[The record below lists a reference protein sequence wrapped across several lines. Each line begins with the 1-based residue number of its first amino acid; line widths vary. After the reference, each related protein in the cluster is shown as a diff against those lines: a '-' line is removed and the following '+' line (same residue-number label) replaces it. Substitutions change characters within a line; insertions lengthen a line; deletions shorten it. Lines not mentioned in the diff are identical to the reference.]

1 MVALLR
7 AGLVRLLQVPLTVK
21 LAGAQLLVVTLGACL
36 VAASGWRPTDAW
48 EVAHLAIAATI
59 GIPVT
64 IALVVLALRP
74 LHQLEHIAQRIGD
87 GDYTARVPDMLL
99 ADPAMKRLSITFN
112 GVLDQLTEDRSRM
125 RALASEAIR
134 TGDEERSRAALRLHE
149 SAAQSIASV
158 SWQLGALARDV
169 SDEDLQHRLLFV
181 KRLTE
186 DVLEDVRQLAETMH
200 PRVLT
205 DLGLA
210 AALSQLARQ
219 TEAKYGVRVS
229 AHLDRAVARHVDPAT
244 AAALYRTAQEAVF
257 NAVHHG
263 QPGTVRIWL
272 FADGPTVRLEVIDD
286 GQGFDV
292 KDAERKQRHGG
303 GIFAMR
309 DRLALVNARLTVES
323 NPGAGTRVCAHIAN
337 SSAGTEKSA

>member
-1 MVALLR
+1 MVAILR
-7 AGLVRLLQVPLTVK
+7 SAVVRLLQVPLAVK
-21 LAGAQLLVVTLGACL
+21 LAGAQLLVVALGAC
-36 VAASGWRPTDAW
+36 VVIASGWRPSDSW
-48 EVAHLAIAATI
+48 ELAHLVIAATI

-74 LHQLEHIAQRIGD
+74 LHQLEYTAQRIGD

-99 ADPAMKRLSITFN
+99 ADPAMKRLAVIFN
-112 GVLDQLTEDRSRM
+112 AVLDQLTEDRTRM

-134 TGDEERSRAALRLHE
+134 TGDEERSKTALRLHE

-169 SDEDLQHRLLFV
+169 SDEELQHRLQFV
-181 KRLTE
+181 QRLTE

-200 PRVLT
+200 PKVLN

-219 TEAKYGVRVS
+219 TESKYGVQVS
-229 AHLDRAVARHVDPAT
+229 AHLDRSVARNIDPM
-244 AAALYRTAQEAVF
+244 AAVALYRTAQEAVF

-292 KDAERKQRHGG
+292 KEAERNQRHGG

-309 DRLALVNARLTVES
+309 DRLALVHAGLTVES
-323 NPGAGTRVCAHIAN
+323 SPGAGTRVCAYIAN
-337 SSAGTEKSA
+337 SSAGAEKSA